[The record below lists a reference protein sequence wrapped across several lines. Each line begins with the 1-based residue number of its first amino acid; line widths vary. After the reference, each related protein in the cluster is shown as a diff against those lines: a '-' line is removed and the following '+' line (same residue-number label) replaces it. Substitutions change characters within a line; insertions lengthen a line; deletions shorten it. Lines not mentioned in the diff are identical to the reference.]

1 MILLLISLAF
11 THPLSLSLSLSPS
24 FSLSF
29 TTLPCICPALSHL
42 FSHAHPL
49 SLSSILFTSLT
60 FSLLPSL
67 SYLLSPS
74 LSHSHFLLYS
84 HPLPHSPFSSTPPP
98 STLGLKAIDL
108 AIRNKQDRSKHLL
121 AEYHLHYCT
130 SSDFDSVLFLK
141 TLEVYSTSCYLAV
154 IHSYVLYNILNLQN
168 NCHTLQLWI
177 LLLYCIIWL
186 SPNILR
192 CPNMLTLFLR
202 RIWKIFRYAK
212 LDSVL

>member
-1 MILLLISLAF
+1 MMLLQYGIDPRSTNTKGDTT
-11 THPLSLSLSLSPS
+11 THLSSFHSPSLSLSLSLSPS

-29 TTLPCICPALSHL
+29 TTPPCICPALSHL
-42 FSHAHPL
+42 FSSHAHPL
-49 SLSSILFTSLT
+49 SLSSILSTSLT

-74 LSHSHFLLYS
+74 LSHSHFLPYS

-141 TLEVYSTSCYLAV
+141 TLEVYSTSCCLAV
-154 IHSYVLYNILNLQN
+154 IHSY
-168 NCHTLQLWI
+168 
-177 LLLYCIIWL
+177 LLYI
-186 SPNILR
+186 S
-192 CPNMLTLFLR
+192 
-202 RIWKIFRYAK
+202 
-212 LDSVL
+212 